1 MIPAPA
7 LDARRQNV
15 ARRLATLAIAMA
27 LVGCNPR
34 PPASIPSTSGAPVAT
49 PGTSQPAGSGALAG
63 EPALAAAL
71 RDGIDPDAILADL
84 QRLEDI
90 AGSNSG
96 NRAAGSASES
106 EALTY
111 VGDQLRAAGFDVE
124 RHDIRVPWF
133 NQVGPSVLDVEGA
146 APLEDLHDFKSM
158 LLSASGDVRGPI
170 HALGFDPAAPPGDR
184 SGLGCHAGDWTDVPA
199 GAIVLV
205 RPGPCFRRDV
215 VVNAQDAGAVALVT
229 AYPEWQRDQVLR
241 PTLVDQN
248 GMEIPALA
256 ASNDAGLALAD
267 AAQRGAE
274 GQVVVD
280 ATTELRT
287 SSSLIAETAG
297 GSADHLLIIGGH
309 IDSAIDGPGIN
320 DDGSGTM
327 TILEIGRQLAAATTG
342 PQSPAGDGWKVR
354 LAFWTGEEIGLLGS
368 GAYVE
373 GLDSAEVGS
382 IEAYL
387 NLDMLGSPN
396 GVREIYSGAETTRPT
411 ESQAIAGLFS
421 SALDRAGL
429 SSSVVEVSSGADHA
443 SFNNFSIPTGGLF
456 SGANEI
462 KTPEQ
467 AALFGGTAGVP
478 EDPCYHLACD
488 TVDNIDPVLLEEMA
502 RAGAWVVGALAS
514 GEVTLRAS

>member
-1 MIPAPA
+1 MVPAPA
-7 LDARRQNV
+7 LDARRRSV
-15 ARRLATLAIAMA
+15 AGRLATVAIAMA
-27 LVGCNPR
+27 LVGCNPA
-34 PPASIPSTSGAPVAT
+34 PPPSAPATSGVPVTT
-49 PGTSQPAGSGALAG
+49 PGASQPGSSGALG
-63 EPALAAAL
+63 SEPALAAAL
-71 RDGIDPDAILADL
+71 RDAIDPDAIVADL

-90 AGSNSG
+90 AGANGG
-96 NRAAGSASES
+96 NRAAGSESES
-106 EALTY
+106 EALAY

-124 RHDIRVPWF
+124 LREISVPWF
-133 NQVGPSVLDVEGA
+133 DQVGPSVLEAEGA

-158 LLSASGDVRGPI
+158 LLSPSGEVRGPI
-170 HALGFDPAAPPGDR
+170 HALGFDPAASPGDR
-184 SGLGCHAGDWTDVPA
+184 SGLGCEAGDWADVPA

-215 VVNAQDAGAVALVT
+215 VVNAQDAGAIALVT

-241 PTLVDQN
+241 STLIDPD
-248 GMEIPALA
+248 GLEIPAVA
-256 ASNDAGLALAD
+256 ASNEAGLALAD
-267 AAQRGAE
+267 AAQRGAA
-274 GQVVVD
+274 GHVVVD
-280 ATTELRT
+280 STVEIRT
-287 SSSLIAETAG
+287 SSSLIAETSG
-297 GSADHLLIIGGH
+297 GSPDHVLMIGGH

-342 PQSPAGDGWKVR
+342 PQSPAADGWTVR

-373 GLDSAEVGS
+373 GLDSAGIGS

-387 NLDMLGSPN
+387 NLDMLASPN
-396 GVREIYSGAETTRPT
+396 GVREIYSGAATTRPT

-462 KTPEQ
+462 MTAEQ
-467 AALFGGTAGVP
+467 AALFGGTAGAP

-488 TVDNIDPVLLEEMA
+488 TVDNIDPVLLEELA

>member
-7 LDARRQNV
+7 LDARRQSV
-15 ARRLATLAIAMA
+15 AGRLATLAIAIA
-27 LVGCNPR
+27 LVGCNPA
-34 PPASIPSTSGAPVAT
+34 PPPSIPSTSGAPVAT
-49 PGTSQPAGSGALAG
+49 LGASQPCGSGALVHA
-63 EPALAAAL
+63 PALAAAL
-71 RDGIDPDAILADL
+71 RDAIDPDAILADL

-90 AGSNSG
+90 AGANGG

-106 EALTY
+106 EALAY
-111 VGDQLRAAGFDVE
+111 VGDQLRVAGFGVE
-124 RHDIRVPWF
+124 LREISVPWF
-133 NQVGPSVLDVEGA
+133 DQVGPSVLEVEGA

-158 LLSASGDVRGPI
+158 LLSASGDVHGPI

-184 SGLGCHAGDWTDVPA
+184 SGLGCQQDDWTDVPA

-215 VVNAQDAGAVALVT
+215 VVNAQDAGAIALVT
-229 AYPEWQRDQVLR
+229 AYPEWQRDHVLR
-241 PTLVDQN
+241 PTLVDPN

-267 AAQRGAE
+267 AAQRGAD
-274 GQVVVD
+274 GHVVVD
-280 ATTELRT
+280 ATVELRT
-287 SSSLIAETAG
+287 SSNLIAETAG
-297 GSADHLLIIGGH
+297 GSRDHVLMIGGH

-342 PQSPAGDGWKVR
+342 PQSPAGNGWKVR

-373 GLDSAEVGS
+373 DLDSAEVGS

-396 GVREIYSGAETTRPT
+396 GVREIYSGAVTTRPT

-429 SSSVVEVSSGADHA
+429 SSSVVEVSSGADHS

-467 AALFGGTAGVP
+467 AALFGGTAGAP

-488 TVDNIDPVLLEEMA
+488 TVDNIDGVLLEEMA
-502 RAGAWVVGALAS
+502 RAAAWAVGALAS